1 MRYGQSWFVDD
12 LIPEQHEIQI
22 QRTGS
27 AWKRPL
33 AAACRFD
40 GLQRREQL
48 SGRQPGFADE
58 GRVQKERLAIGNANR
73 IRLVGR

>member
-1 MRYGQSWFVDD
+1 MRYGQPWFVDN

-27 AWKRPL
+27 AWKGPL
-33 AAACRFD
+33 AAAFRFD
-40 GLQRREQL
+40 RLQRREQL
-48 SGRQPGFADE
+48 SGRQLRIADE

-73 IRLVGR
+73 IRLVSR